1 MMILL
6 IVALHIT
13 GKRHRKT
20 RLSSIINIIS
30 RIPFAEPTNRDK
42 ANWIYRYSHP
52 YFRAKGV
59 TSTFEQM
66 NKLNSPV
73 SLESKL
79 FSRLK

>member
-6 IVALHIT
+6 IVALHLT

-20 RLSSIINIIS
+20 RLDSIINIIS
-30 RIPFAEPTNRDK
+30 RIPFSEPTARDK

-52 YFRAKGV
+52 YFRYKGV
-59 TSTFEQM
+59 KETFELM